1 MSHTQGPWKVAED
14 STNNIIGKHGLLGI
28 WAGKDDGADRPGHF
42 QVAKITYGGKCNEEN
57 NANARLIAAAPELV
71 AESQAT
77 VDELTGLVEWLDSI
91 DAAPAIARKLL
102 RIVERHRAALA
113 KVKGE

>member
-1 MSHTQGPWKVAED
+1 MSHTPGPWA
-14 STNNIIGKHGLLGI
+14 
-28 WAGKDDGADRPGHF
+28 
-42 QVAKITYGGKCNEEN
+42 YGGPGSEEVYVKHSGQLIATIN
-57 NANARLIAAAPELV
+57 HSSVMYDGEVTANARLIAAAPELV

-113 KVKGE
+113 KVKGEGG